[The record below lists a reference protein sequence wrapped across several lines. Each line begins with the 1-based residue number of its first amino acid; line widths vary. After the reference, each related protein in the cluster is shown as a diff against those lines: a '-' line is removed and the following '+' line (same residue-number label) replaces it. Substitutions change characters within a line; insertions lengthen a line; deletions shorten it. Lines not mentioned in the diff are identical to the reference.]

1 MIDGMRLEDL
11 LHLEDLRL
19 VLSDYADACGLR
31 VNLYDRLRRAAIEG
45 FPDGAFL
52 PPGPTDEPVTDS
64 SDPLDRMR
72 SARTAADPLFPELS
86 DAIDA
91 REARSRLVDSPAGL
105 LSFLV
110 PVRTGDEIIGT
121 LAAEPCAPDRDA
133 LDRFEARAAESGLP
147 AARAR
152 ALRDGV
158 RVMSRSALRARMRLL
173 ESAVLNL
180 VRSRVASGEL
190 AEVNHLLR
198 ENDTLRQRAEAKLR
212 TLSTLFQIAKA
223 TNSSLELKKVLER
236 IIEAVTRLLK
246 VEVCSVMRH
255 DPAEGVLRI
264 MAAIGLDPQVVREAR
279 VKVGEGISGHVA
291 KFRESL
297 LIADIARDP
306 RFAVNTTKAE
316 YRTRSALS
324 VPMLAGDDLI
334 GVLNVNNKASGEI
347 FSAEDKELLEAIAD
361 QTAVAV
367 MNARRHFDLE
377 RKLKEVESLHAVS
390 RAMQSTLDLD
400 KILKVSLDVISDL
413 MGVETCSLMLVN
425 EGEGT
430 MSIVIANGLD
440 PEIVRSAVIRV
451 GEGISGRVA
460 ATGEPLLIA
469 NVDEDPSFEARHR
482 AEYRTRSA
490 LSAPLKVK
498 DRVIGVINVNNKKSG
513 EIFRPADL
521 MVLETLSNQIAAAIE
536 NARLFH
542 RNEQKIVELT
552 TLQRVGQTINSTLD
566 LSSVLGHV
574 LDQIIAIFEADMGS
588 IMLWDEREE
597 CLRIME
603 QRGLDPGYA
612 EQIRFGAGEG
622 VAGLVFQL
630 GRGTLIADSSKD
642 PHYKKFGGAV
652 EARAKTLL
660 CVPVFIKG
668 RPVGVLSCERTLD
681 HTGPFSV
688 ENLDLM
694 TTISTQ
700 ASVAIENANLYN
712 DLLNLY
718 LHTIQSL
725 AAAIDAKDSYTHGHS
740 RRVMKYAVAIAREMG
755 LDETELHTLRHT
767 ALLHDIG
774 KIGISESILQKP
786 GKLTDEEF
794 HFIQGHPVMGAHILE
809 SIEFLR
815 EVRMQMKHH
824 HEKFDGKGYPDGL
837 KGDQIP
843 RGARIISVADTY
855 DAMTSTRPYRK
866 GLAHEVAL
874 EEIKRCSG
882 TQFDPAVV
890 DAFVRVSAQVA
901 QLNADDQ
908 AEEDLLRLNPN
919 QIRFGYLKN
928 GN

>member
-1 MIDGMRLEDL
+1 MRLEEL
-11 LHLEDLRL
+11 LNLQDLRL
-19 VLSDYADACGLR
+19 VLSDYTDACGLR
-31 VNLYDRLRRAAIEG
+31 VNLYDRSLRAAIEG
-45 FPDGAFL
+45 FPDAALL
-52 PPGPTDEPVTDS
+52 PARPAEGEVTPT
-64 SDPLDRMR
+64 SDPADRARHAPATRPAPLCPEIAAQVEAGVARAALVECR
-72 SARTAADPLFPELS
+72 SG
-86 DAIDA
+86 
-91 REARSRLVDSPAGL
+91 LVA
-105 LSFLV
+105 FLV
-110 PVRTGDEIIGT
+110 PVRARDEVIGT
-121 LAAEPCAPDRDA
+121 LVSEPSLPDRDA
-133 LDRFEARAAESGLP
+133 IPAVEAAALEAGHARQ
-147 AARAR
+147 AAKSLCAD
-152 ALRDGV
+152 L
-158 RVMSRSALRARMRLL
+158 RVMTRSALRAKQRLL
-173 ESAVLNL
+173 ETAVLHL
-180 VRSRVASGEL
+180 VRSRVATGEL

-198 ENDTLRQRAEAKLR
+198 ENDALRLRAEGKLR
-212 TLSTLFQIAKA
+212 ILSTLFQISKA
-223 TNSSLELKKVLER
+223 INSSLDLKKVLEQ

-246 VEVCSVMRH
+246 VEVCSIMRL
-255 DPAEGVLRI
+255 DPSDGSLRI
-264 MAAIGLDPQVVREAR
+264 MAAIGLEPAVVREAR
-279 VKVGEGISGHVA
+279 VPVGEGISGHVA

-297 LIADIARDP
+297 LIADIAKDP
-306 RFAVNTTKAE
+306 RFSANKTKAE

-324 VPMLAGDDLI
+324 VPMLAGADLI
-334 GVLNVNNKASGEI
+334 GVVNVNNKASGEI
-347 FSAEDKELLEAIAD
+347 FTAEDKELLEAIAD

-367 MNARRHFDLE
+367 MNARSHTDLA
-377 RKLKEVESLHAVS
+377 RKLREVESLHSVS
-390 RAMQSTLDLD
+390 RMVQSTLDLD
-400 KILKVSLDVISDL
+400 KILKVSLDLITDL
-413 MGVETCSLMLVN
+413 LGVETCSLMLVN
-425 EGEGT
+425 EGEET
-430 MSIVIANGLD
+430 MNIVIANGLD

-460 ATGEPLLIA
+460 ASGEPLLIA
-469 NVDEDPSFEARHR
+469 NVDEDERFEARHR

-513 EIFRPADL
+513 EVFRPADL
-521 MVLETLSNQIAAAIE
+521 MVLETLSNQVASAIE

-552 TLQRVGQTINSTLD
+552 TLQRVGQAINSTLD
-566 LSSVLGHV
+566 LSSVLCHV
-574 LDQIIAIFEADMGS
+574 LDQIILIFEADMGS

-612 EQIRFGAGEG
+612 GEIRFGAGEG
-622 VAGLVFQL
+622 VAGTVFQT
-630 GRGTLIADSSKD
+630 GRGTLIANSYAD
-642 PHYKKFGGAV
+642 PSYKKFGGAH
-652 EARAKTLL
+652 EQRAKTLL

-681 HTGPFSV
+681 HTGPFTH

-700 ASVAIENANLYN
+700 ASIAIENANLYN

-794 HFIQGHPVMGAHILE
+794 NFIQGHPVMGAHILE

-837 KGDQIP
+837 RGDQIP

-890 DAFVRVSAQVA
+890 EAFVRVKDQIA
-901 QLNADDQ
+901 QLNADDE
-908 AEEDLLRLNPN
+908 AEENLLKLNPN
-919 QIRFGYLKN
+919 QIRFGYLKSER
-928 GN
+928 